1 MSSCV
6 DDEEDLTADEWHAM
20 FVGHME
26 ATPFIARALEL
37 DDGVMTAGE
46 VRKKIQAEVD
56 AICLRREPATPLEE
70 LCATVGLINVAK
82 RYVGQG
88 RERIPHDFRWVAPVE
103 DLMFEGEPVLQLV
116 FPPAKVDL
124 IPLSLQRSLAVRDA
138 GYRSVTGRGESLFMG
153 ALPATPEIM
162 AIFMVV
168 TPTRKEYFTL
178 SRKSIIPSLGPV
190 SAWIKGGAT
199 FFSTQGVQWAGSMC
213 EGDNLVL
220 IDGDVWYYPAE
231 KKPTVLVTAGKV
243 SDRLGHQLVE
253 GTVDR
258 EDGLYTFDMKTGQLE
273 VDPVRPPVSRE
284 SYQAW
289 KKIEPMPREL
299 YKHRSPIRK
308 FEMDPSLYDPKDR
321 KALEDN
327 PRLRSPVMMRRREK
341 YREQRREIFLQSHS
355 DVLLFPVWECA
366 QGNVWS
372 MLECMPG
379 RRMIVTGMWR
389 LEVDSRPTSV
399 YMPVGR
405 EMEFYRAFKERYGRF
420 KIWRSW
426 LAGVPKDLGEEIRE
440 WWDYDLVATQRQQ
453 WWREGYKEVQ
463 VELSNFIRELF

>member
-1 MSSCV
+1 MINCV
-6 DDEEDLTADEWHAM
+6 DDEEDLTADDWNAM

-46 VRKKIQAEVD
+46 VRQKIQAEVD

-70 LCATVGLINVAK
+70 LCATVGLVNVAK
-82 RYVGQG
+82 RYSGQG
-88 RERIPHDFRWVAPVE
+88 RERIPHDFRWVAPVD

-124 IPLSLQRSLAVRDA
+124 IPLALERSLAVRDVK
-138 GYRSVTGRGESLFMG
+138 YRAVTGKGESLFMG

-168 TPTRKEYFTL
+168 TPTRKEFFTL
-178 SRKSIIPSLGPV
+178 SRTSVISSQGPV

-199 FFSTQGVQWAGSMC
+199 FFSAQGVQWSGCMC

-231 KKPTVLVTAGKV
+231 KKPTVLVTSGKV
-243 SDRLGHQLVE
+243 SDRLGHQLVD
-253 GTVDR
+253 GKVDQ
-258 EDGLYTFDMKTGQLE
+258 EDGLYTFDMRTASLE
-273 VDPVRPPVSRE
+273 PNPVRPPVSKE

-289 KKIEPMPREL
+289 KKIEPMSREF
-299 YKHRSPIRK
+299 YRYRSPVRK
-308 FEMDPSLYDPKDR
+308 FEMDPQQYEPKNVKVLD
-321 KALEDN
+321 DN
-327 PRLRSPVMMRRREK
+327 PRLRSPMMMRRRVK
-341 YREQRREIFLQSHS
+341 YREQRREAFLRVCP

-372 MLECMPG
+372 MLECVPG
-379 RRMIVTGMWR
+379 RQTVITGMWR
-389 LEVDSRPTSV
+389 LELDRQPDRLF
-399 YMPVGR
+399 MPVGR
-405 EMEFYRAFKERYGRF
+405 EMEFYRAFKEKYGRF
-420 KIWRSW
+420 KIVRSW
-426 LAGVPKDLGEEIRE
+426 LIGVMKDQGELVHDWR
-440 WWDYDLVATQRQQ
+440 DYDLVALQRQQ

-463 VELSNFIRELF
+463 VDLSNFVRELF